1 MAMFCLELYQTLVQ
15 ISYQDHTKNKEGI
28 FLFQSPNSV
37 YHSSSN
43 LLTNYFSNS
52 KILLKFDLSNI
63 FGLSKVF
70 ALPNTLLKSKN

>member
-1 MAMFCLELYQTLVQ
+1 MAMFCLELYQTLGQ
-15 ISYQDHTKNKEGI
+15 ISYQDHTKDKEGI
-28 FLFQSPNSV
+28 FLFQSV